1 MTDFLEILIKNLVN
15 NPADVVI
22 NESVDG
28 NDVFYEVFVK
38 TEDVGRVI
46 GKHGH
51 IISSIRQ
58 ILKALG
64 KQKGTSY
71 FLEIKEQSIQS

>member
-1 MTDFLEILIKNLVN
+1 LTDFLEVLIKNLVN

-22 NESVDG
+22 NESIDG
-28 NDVFYEVFVK
+28 NNIFYEVFVK
-38 TEDVGRVI
+38 TDDVGRII

-64 KQKGTSY
+64 KQKGTCY
-71 FLEIKEQSIQS
+71 FLEIKEQTSQT